1 MDRSEFLKSVGAGMV
16 GWFAFPW
23 FVKALESDPELTRE
37 LFGDTFHWGLTTS
50 AFQSEGAWNI
60 DGKGE
65 SIWDRFSHNPSKI
78 KDHSNADVAC
88 DFYHLYNQDLSLVQA
103 LNFKDF
109 RFSIAW
115 SRVVP
120 GGIGT
125 VNQKGIDFYNKVIDT
140 CLSLGIKP
148 WATLYHW
155 DLPQALEDK
164 GGWTNRD
171 ILSWFAEYTD
181 LCTRKFGDRV
191 NDWIVINEPAAV
203 TMLGHLTGL
212 HAPGHRGINKFM
224 ASVHH
229 TTLCQGVGGRI
240 IRSNI
245 PQAHI
250 GTALSCSY
258 VEPYKKKPSHEKAA
272 KRIDVLLNR
281 LFIEPVLG
289 MGYPVNDLPFLR
301 KLEKFYQ
308 PGDEDK
314 LKFDFDFI
322 GLQNY
327 FRVVG
332 RPGIIPFIWASQKK
346 PDKKTAELTE
356 LGWEV
361 WPQGIYKSIMQFSKY
376 PIKEIIITENGAAYP
391 DELTADTVHDA
402 KRVAYFKEY
411 LKYVLQ
417 AKKEGANVTGYFAW
431 TLVDNFEWSF
441 GYGPRFGIVY
451 NDFNTQRRIVKDS
464 GLWFKEFLK

>member
-1 MDRSEFLKSVGAGMV
+1 MA

-23 FVKALESDPELTRE
+23 LVKALESDPELARE
-37 LFGDTFHWGLTTS
+37 LFGSSFHWGVSTS
-50 AFQSEGAWNI
+50 AFQSEGAWNA
-60 DGKGE
+60 DDKGE
-65 SIWDRFSHNPSKI
+65 SIWDRFSHTPSHI
-78 KDHSNADVAC
+78 KDHSNADVAS
-88 DFYHLYNQDLSLVQA
+88 DFYNLYNSDLSLVKA

-120 GGIGT
+120 EGIGR
-125 VNQKGIDFYNKVIDT
+125 VNQKGTDFYNRVIDT

-148 WATLYHW
+148 WVTLYHW

-171 ILSWFAEYTD
+171 ILNWFAEYTD

-191 NDWIVINEPAAV
+191 NDWIVINEPAAF
-203 TMLGHLTGL
+203 TTFGYLTGM

-229 TTLCQGVGGRI
+229 ATLCQSVGGRV
-240 IRSNI
+240 IRNNI
-245 PQAHI
+245 PHAHI

-258 VEPYKKKPSHEKAA
+258 VEPYKHNPRHEKAA
-272 KRIDVLLNR
+272 KRIDVMLNR

-289 MGYPVNDLPFLR
+289 MGYPVNDLPFLK

-308 PGDEDK
+308 PGDEDN

-332 RPGIIPFIWASQKK
+332 RPGLIPFIWASQKK
-346 PDKKTAELTE
+346 PDKDTAELTE

-361 WPQGIYKSIMQFSKY
+361 WPEGIYKSIMQFSKY
-376 PIKEIIITENGAAYP
+376 PIKEIIITENGAAYH
-391 DELTADTVHDA
+391 DEVSADTINDA
-402 KRVAYFKEY
+402 QRVTYFKEY
-411 LKYVLQ
+411 LKNVLR

-431 TLVDNFEWSF
+431 TLTDNFEWTF

-451 NDFNTQRRIVKDS
+451 NDFKTQRRIVKDS
-464 GLWFKEFLK
+464 GLWFREFLK